1 MCEKRNIYSS
11 VSSHWLMNWTIY
23 CLDSC
28 AFLAMTKDSHLQV
41 ERFSSSL
48 KPTFKDGVMGK
59 SVPAAQF
66 ELSLL
71 WLWFKCSRS
80 TLVFSIWTTGQS
92 VVNLETTQEKDRV
105 PGVYQT
111 DLVGFESKR
120 AGPVLNLQNEN
131 WWAGGSFCTKPGWST
146 GYCSIITN
154 LQPV

>member
-80 TLVFSIWTTGQS
+80 TLLFWSLRKLHREKTGSWGLSDKLGGLWVKKGRTGLEFAKWILVSWRVVLYKTGLVHRLLLDHNKLTTSLG
-92 VVNLETTQEKDRV
+92 R
-105 PGVYQT
+105 
-111 DLVGFESKR
+111 
-120 AGPVLNLQNEN
+120 
-131 WWAGGSFCTKPGWST
+131 
-146 GYCSIITN
+146 I
-154 LQPV
+154 